1 MSELKRNC
9 ASEAHI
15 SCPKC
20 EKRGRSRVIK
30 AHMAAAHG
38 AEADY
43 SCVLPKADGSLC
55 EWSCGM
61 KIG

>member
-43 SCVLPKADGSLC
+43 SCVLPKSDGTLC
-55 EWSCGM
+55 EWA
-61 KIG
+61 